1 MRHKIILALLLTAFF
16 SVTALAET
24 KSDYDRNFDF
34 SRLRTWDFKVVTR
47 MSNDPIAQNE
57 LWDRRIREGLISHF
71 AEVRF
76 AKVDNSEPTFLVNY
90 FMGLERK
97 YDVRY
102 IDYGF
107 PGRYESMNRYGRWY
121 GYGPPYGRVDVW
133 TVPYTE
139 STLILD
145 VIDSRT
151 NHLVW
156 RGYDIRTIDFEKSEK
171 TIHKS
176 VQNLTQR
183 FRRDVNRQL
192 MRIR

>member
-1 MRHKIILALLLTAFF
+1 MGRKIGLALILIALF
-16 SVTALAET
+16 SVAALAEI

-34 SRLRTWDFKVVTR
+34 SKLRTWDFKAATQTP
-47 MSNDPIAQNE
+47 NAPLAQNE
-57 LWDRRIREGLISHF
+57 LWDRRIRDGLISHF

-76 AKVDNSEPTFLVNY
+76 AKVDNAEPTFLVAY
-90 FMGLERK
+90 FMDLERR
-97 YDVRY
+97 YDVPY
-102 IDYGF
+102 VDYGF
-107 PGRYESMNRYGRWY
+107 PGRYENLSRCGRWY
-121 GYGPPYGRVDVW
+121 ECDPPYGRVGVW

-139 STLILD
+139 STMILD

-156 RGYDIRTIDFEKSEK
+156 RGYDTQAIDFEKSEK

-183 FRRDVNRQL
+183 FRRDVNKQL
-192 MRIR
+192 KRNR

>member
-57 LWDRRIREGLISHF
+57 LWDRRIREGLIFHF

-76 AKVDNSEPTFLVNY
+76 PKVDNGEPTFLVNY

-97 YDVRY
+97 YDVRF

-156 RGYDIRTIDFEKSEK
+156 RGYDIRTIDFERSEK

-176 VQNLTQR
+176 VENLTKR

-192 MRIR
+192 KRMR

>member
-1 MRHKIILALLLTAFF
+1 MRRKIILALLLTAFF

-57 LWDRRIREGLISHF
+57 LWARRIREGLISHF

-76 AKVDNSEPTFLVNY
+76 PKVDNGEPTFLVNY

-176 VQNLTQR
+176 VENLTKR
-183 FRRDVNRQL
+183 FRRDVNKQL
-192 MRIR
+192 KRMR